1 MTPHTSTTLT
11 HAVATFETEGW
22 QEDLVVQLSGDSKL
36 TRARTASIYA
46 GDLEARSVIEYLLYY
61 TNAQTCIYIGIEQ
74 VTGELGGRTGSFAL
88 QHDGLFANGTATS
101 RWTVVP
107 DSGDGEL
114 RGLRGSGGF
123 AGQHGVR
130 TTTATLDYEFV

>member
-1 MTPHTSTTLT
+1 MTPSTTQT
-11 HAVATFETEGW
+11 RATATFETEGW
-22 QEDLVVQLSGDSKL
+22 QEDPLVQLAGDSKL

-46 GDLEARSVIEYLLYY
+46 GDLDGRSVVEYLLYY
-61 TNAQTCIYIGIEQ
+61 TNAQTCTYIGIEQ
-74 VTGELGGRTGSFAL
+74 FTGELGGRSGSFAL
-88 QHDGLFANGTATS
+88 QHDGLFADGIATS

-123 AGQHGVR
+123 AGQHGVK
-130 TTTATLDYEFV
+130 TTTATLDYDFA